1 MNKPIR
7 TQKKSESEMNRQ
19 LPTRAP
25 ASPAPPLPF
34 PPSPLL
40 PFSAASPCLRVL
52 LSGFCI
58 MLTAFFLLPAAA
70 RGQEVVDKM
79 VATVNGGVQTD
90 LITYSDLLWQLAL
103 QPATPL
109 ANPSPE
115 ALNSALRLVE
125 DQRLILQEAQ
135 KLPTISPTEREIG
148 DARDNLAKK
157 FASPGELQDRMARV
171 GLTSDKLN
179 EILEQR
185 VRIEKYLDFRF
196 RSFIVITQKD
206 IADYYR
212 DVYAPRFKTRYPER
226 IVKTLQEAGDE
237 IEKTL
242 TESKIES
249 DIVNFLD
256 TARERAEIVVL
267 NPM

>member
-1 MNKPIR
+1 MIR
-7 TQKKSESEMNRQ
+7 SLNIPNDRNQKREGVSCF
-19 LPTRAP
+19 LPS
-25 ASPAPPLPF
+25 ASCRMLFAF
-34 PPSPLL
+34 CLL
-40 PFSAASPCLRVL
+40 
-52 LSGFCI
+52 
-58 MLTAFFLLPAAA
+58 LTAFCFLPSSAK
-70 RGQEVVDKM
+70 GQEVVDKM

-103 QPATPL
+103 QPSTAL

-115 ALNSALRLVE
+115 ALNGVLRLVE

-135 KLPTISPTEREIG
+135 KLPTISTTEKEIR
-148 DARDNLAKK
+148 DARDDLVKQFPSRA
-157 FASPGELQDRMARV
+157 ELEQRMARV

-185 VRIEKYLDFRF
+185 VRIDKYLDFRF

-212 DVYAPRFKTRYPER
+212 DVYVPRFQSRHPGAVVE
-226 IVKTLQEAGDE
+226 TLEKAREE

-242 TESKIES
+242 TESKVES
-249 DIVNFLD
+249 DIDNFLD
-256 TARERAEIVVL
+256 AARERAEIVVL
-267 NPM
+267 SPM

>member
-1 MNKPIR
+1 
-7 TQKKSESEMNRQ
+7 
-19 LPTRAP
+19 
-25 ASPAPPLPF
+25 
-34 PPSPLL
+34 
-40 PFSAASPCLRVL
+40 
-52 LSGFCI
+52 
-58 MLTAFFLLPAAA
+58 
-70 RGQEVVDKM
+70 M

-103 QPATPL
+103 QPGTAL

-115 ALNSALRLVE
+115 ALNGALRLVE

-135 KLPTISPTEREIG
+135 KLPTISPTAEEIQRALT
-148 DARDNLAKK
+148 DLVKQ
-157 FASPGELQDRMARV
+157 FASRAELEQRMGRV

-212 DVYAPRFKTRYPER
+212 DVYAPRFKSRYPER
-226 IVKTLQEAGDE
+226 IVKTLPEARDE

-242 TESKIES
+242 TESKVES
-249 DIVNFLD
+249 DIDNFLD
-256 TARERAEIVVL
+256 IARERAEIVVI

>member
-1 MNKPIR
+1 MIR
-7 TQKKSESEMNRQ
+7 SSNIPNDHNQTRDRVPCF
-19 LPTRAP
+19 LPS
-25 ASPAPPLPF
+25 AS
-34 PPSPLL
+34 
-40 PFSAASPCLRVL
+40 CRL
-52 LSGFCI
+52 LSAFCLL
-58 MLTAFFLLPAAA
+58 LTAFCLLPSSA

-103 QPATPL
+103 QPGTPL
-109 ANPSPE
+109 ANPTPE

-125 DQRLILQEAQ
+125 DQRLVLQEAQ
-135 KLPTISPTEREIG
+135 KLPTISPTAQEIQRALT
-148 DARDNLAKK
+148 DLVKQ
-157 FASPGELQDRMARV
+157 FASRAELEQRMARV

-212 DVYAPRFKTRYPER
+212 DVYAPRFKSRYPER
-226 IVKTLQEAGDE
+226 IVKTLQEAREE

-242 TESKIES
+242 TESKVES
-249 DIVNFLD
+249 DIDNFLD
-256 TARERAEIVVL
+256 TARERAEIVVI
-267 NPM
+267 NPI